1 MRPAPIAHHRTGI
14 WAASAG
20 IATLPENPAKS
31 IGFKI
36 ILSHYIQSYP
46 CAICGDDGRPPIM
59 GMMMASQMTAADNK
73 SNELAESR
81 RVAAEALARMAA
93 LRVAP
98 SPANYSIWYS
108 YFNNDVPDLTKE
120 IDALLENGAV
130 FSMQVNIALFNKYFG
145 TDREAVALNDI
156 GLSLNAT
163 IGTVMAQL
171 SAAGQEAAAFDNRL
185 QSVTGSLIGKS
196 QLASIDLKEIV
207 AGLMA
212 ATEEMSAK
220 NQALENELNTSAE
233 RVSHLQRNLEVLRIE
248 VLTDSLTG
256 IGNRKLFDLT
266 ILNRANE
273 ATAKDGELC
282 LLMLDIDH
290 FKRFND
296 SYGHRVGDKVLKVVA
311 NRLKA
316 AARPGDLPVRYGGE
330 EFALILPSMP
340 LEAAIIR
347 ANQIR
352 EELAHQY
359 LRNKATGDNFGKIT
373 VSIGVAQFRHLE
385 QLEDFI
391 RRADA
396 ALYRAKDAGRNQ
408 VVADAA

>member
-1 MRPAPIAHHRTGI
+1 M
-14 WAASAG
+14 
-20 IATLPENPAKS
+20 
-31 IGFKI
+31 
-36 ILSHYIQSYP
+36 
-46 CAICGDDGRPPIM
+46 IM
-59 GMMMASQMTAADNK
+59 GSQMDSADKK
-73 SNELAESR
+73 SMELADSR
-81 RVAAEALARMAA
+81 RAAAEALARMAA

-98 SPANYSIWYS
+98 TPANYSIWYS
-108 YFNNDVPDLTKE
+108 YFSNEVPDLTKE
-120 IDALLENGAV
+120 IDALLENGAI

-156 GLSLNAT
+156 GQSLNAT

-171 SAAGQEAAAFDNRL
+171 SAAGEQAAAFDNRL
-185 QSVTGSLIGKS
+185 QSVNGTLNSKGEIET
-196 QLASIDLKEIV
+196 IDLKEIV

-212 ATEEMSAK
+212 ATEAMSAK
-220 NQALENELNTSAE
+220 NRALENELNSSAE
-233 RVSHLQRNLEVLRIE
+233 RVSHLQKNLEQLRVE

-256 IGNRKLFDLT
+256 IGNRKLFDLS

-273 ATAKDGELC
+273 ANSKSGELC

-296 SYGHRVGDKVLKVVA
+296 SYGHRVGDKVLRVVA

-330 EFALILPSMP
+330 EFAMILPGLS
-340 LEAAIIR
+340 LQAATIR

-352 EELAHQY
+352 EELANQY

-385 QLEDFI
+385 QLDDFI
-391 RRADA
+391 GRADS

-408 VVADAA
+408 VIAEAA

>member
-1 MRPAPIAHHRTGI
+1 MMAVP
-14 WAASAG
+14 SV
-20 IATLPENPAKS
+20 
-31 IGFKI
+31 
-36 ILSHYIQSYP
+36 
-46 CAICGDDGRPPIM
+46 M
-59 GMMMASQMTAADNK
+59 GMMMGSQMNTVDSK

-98 SPANYSIWYS
+98 TPANYSIWYS
-108 YFNNDVPDLTKE
+108 YFSNDVPDLTKE
-120 IDALLENGAV
+120 IDALLENGAI

-156 GLSLNAT
+156 GQSLNAT

-171 SAAGQEAAAFDNRL
+171 SAAGEQAAAFDNRL
-185 QSVTGSLIGKS
+185 QTVNGSLTGKGE
-196 QLASIDLKEIV
+196 LAPIDLKEIV

-220 NQALENELNTSAE
+220 NRALENELNSSAE
-233 RVSHLQRNLEVLRIE
+233 RVSHLQKNLEQLRVE

-256 IGNRKLFDLT
+256 IGNRKLFDLS

-273 ATAKDGELC
+273 ATARGSELC

-330 EFALILPSMP
+330 EFAMILPAMP
-340 LEAAIIR
+340 LEAATIR

-352 EELAHQY
+352 EELANQY

-373 VSIGVAQFRHLE
+373 VSIGVAQFRPQEMLE
-385 QLEDFI
+385 EFI

-396 ALYRAKDAGRNQ
+396 ALYRAKGAGRNQ
-408 VVADAA
+408 VIADAA